1 MPYAVELRIHNYVYW
16 GCFQGFQNRNA
27 DEQLLGGN
35 IIILGGMCIY

>member
-1 MPYAVELRIHNYVYW
+1 MPYAVELRIHNYINW
-16 GCFQGFQNRNA
+16 DCFDGLQNRNV